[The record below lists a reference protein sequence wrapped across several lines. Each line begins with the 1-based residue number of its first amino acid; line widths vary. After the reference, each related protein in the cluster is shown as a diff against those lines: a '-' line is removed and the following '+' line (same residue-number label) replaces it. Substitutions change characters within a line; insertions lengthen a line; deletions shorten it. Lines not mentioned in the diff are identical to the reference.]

1 MNKFR
6 CFIFIWTI
14 FISGCAIKEP
24 SWNYVGDIRQYRF
37 VFIAPTTT
45 KSVKSGSMLP
55 VYGFGYVGSSQG
67 QSLDPKQAIA
77 NELMKY
83 GFIVTDEKNEKQTL
97 YVSYG
102 EGGDSYS
109 PEVSIQMID
118 LANKKLVYSCSA
130 DGGYAMTMGTSTDNF
145 KYAISQCLLGL
156 KAYFKE

>member
-1 MNKFR
+1 MRQFW
-6 CFIFIWTI
+6 FLLTI
-14 FISGCAIKEP
+14 LFVTGCAIKEP
-24 SWNYVGDIRQYRF
+24 KWNYVENVRKYQF
-37 VFIAPTTT
+37 VFIAPTST
-45 KSVKSGSMLP
+45 KNVKSGSMIP

-67 QSLDPKQAIA
+67 QSLDPRQAIA

-83 GFIVTDEKNEKQTL
+83 GFIITDDKDGENTL

-102 EGGDSYS
+102 EGGDGYS
-109 PEVSIQMID
+109 PEVSIQMTD

-130 DGGYAMTMGTSTDNF
+130 SGGYAMSMGTSTDNF